1 MKKIII
7 ALGIFMVVI
16 LAAVGVAYAWLSDS
30 PYSMMEYHVTAK
42 EGDTIWGIC
51 SRIATD
57 RDNLQR
63 VVFQAMKDSHIE
75 HASDLQPGQTVIVR
89 VKPVNEK

>member
-1 MKKIII
+1 MKK
-7 ALGIFMVVI
+7 AC
-16 LAAVGVAYAWLSDS
+16 LAAVLLAAGMIAIYAYPSTPEA
-30 PYSMMEYHVTAK
+30 MMEYHVTAK

-63 VVFQAMKDSHIE
+63 VVFQAMRDSHIE
-75 HASDLQPGQTVIVR
+75 HASDLQPGQTIIVR
-89 VKPVNEK
+89 VKPAE